1 MSSFLFTWYFVCLSV
16 GFMGLSLSYALTLSS
31 AQANLTRFYSNL
43 ENYIISVE
51 RIKQFMNIPPEPPA
65 IIVNNRPPSIWPA
78 EGRIDLEN
86 LHVCNILLIIWS
98 LYSFLQI
105 ETNFYGASN
114 FKSPCIIMERPYIN
128 NSAGFY

>member
-1 MSSFLFTWYFVCLSV
+1 
-16 GFMGLSLSYALTLSS
+16 MGLSLSYALTLSS

-86 LHVCNILLIIWS
+86 LHVCNILLII
-98 LYSFLQI
+98 
-105 ETNFYGASN
+105 
-114 FKSPCIIMERPYIN
+114 
-128 NSAGFY
+128 